1 MTSAELP
8 IYDFRKPH
16 RLADDIEH
24 ILSKW
29 QARVGTAIADRLA
42 LHFGINTEWDA
53 QDLESSRSVDL
64 ASGLDKPF
72 LAFSILLEEDLEVMW
87 FLLSRR
93 LVVTFVEGMFGDA
106 PEEMPADRLLTDVE
120 NSLVEIVIQ
129 EVQKALVEAQPC
141 AQPKPCPLQ
150 GEKRIR
156 ELTRTFPEQE
166 QITVARFQVSTSCGQ
181 GEAIWILS
189 QAAVL
194 SFAAHVSECRIATRA
209 DDGEMANTIRQ
220 IPLEVVVGLGRA
232 SIHVA
237 ELVNLQVGDIVV
249 LNQRVTDPLYAD
261 VAGTTKFRGWP
272 GRLGTRQA
280 FQIGS
285 LVQPEDQ

>member
-1 MTSAELP
+1 MTAEPLP
-8 IYDFRKPH
+8 YDFRKPH

-29 QARVGTAIADRLA
+29 QARAGTAIADRWA
-42 LHFGINTEWDA
+42 LHCGINTEWEVR
-53 QDLESSRSVDL
+53 DLESSRSRDVVR
-64 ASGLDKPF
+64 GLDAPF
-72 LAFSILLEEDLEVMW
+72 VAFSLLLEEDTEIMW

-106 PEEMPADRLLTDVE
+106 PEEMPADRPLTDVE
-120 NSLVEIVIQ
+120 NALVEMVMQ
-129 EVQKALVEAQPC
+129 EVQKALVEGQPC

-150 GEKRIR
+150 GEKRLR
-156 ELTRTFPEQE
+156 ELTRAFPEQE
-166 QITVARFQVSTSCGQ
+166 QITLARFHVSASCGQ

-194 SFAAHVSECRIATRA
+194 SFATHVSECRIAKRTDA
-209 DDGEMANTIRQ
+209 GEMAHTMRK

-237 ELVNLQVGDIVV
+237 DLVNLQVGDIVV
-249 LNQRVTDPLYAD
+249 LDQRVTDPLYAD

-285 LVQPEDQ
+285 LVPPEDQ